1 MAEPVAAAAA
11 VPAVPSPL
19 SVDVVVIGSGPGGY
33 VAAIRASQLGL
44 TTICIEK
51 ERLGGVCLNWGCIP
65 SKALLRSAEN
75 YWFLKNE
82 LEVFGLAADNPR
94 HDYGKVIARSRK
106 IADQSERGVQFLF
119 KKYGVQQVKGTAR
132 IASAPTAAAPGQVA
146 VTGANGEQI
155 VLAKHI
161 LVATGARAKV
171 FPGMQVDGERVV
183 TYREAIASPVQPE
196 HVIVLGSGAI
206 GCEFAYFYQCFGT
219 QVTLVEG
226 ADRLTP
232 LEDAEVSAQLEKSFK
247 KLGMSIRTN
256 ALCTSVVREP
266 ANEANGDKEGV
277 IVTLKDGSVL
287 RGSHCLVA
295 LGVSPNVE
303 GIGLEQVGVT
313 LRPGNWVTHDSSF
326 RTNVPGI
333 YVIGDVSGPPALAH
347 TAYMEAHVCV
357 DRIKGLHAP
366 DVDYANMPAATYCN
380 PQIASVGVTE
390 EKLKA
395 DGKKVGVD
403 YLVGK
408 FPYSA
413 NGKAR
418 GVGASEGFVKV
429 LIGKQYGE
437 ILGAHIIGHE
447 ASEML
452 ANFVMARSAEVTA
465 EHFLHTVHAHPTL
478 GEMMYEAVAVALGKS
493 AHI

>member
-1 MAEPVAAAAA
+1 MAGD
-11 VPAVPSPL
+11 L
-19 SVDVVVIGSGPGGY
+19 NVDVVVIGSGPGGY
-33 VAAIRASQLGL
+33 VAAIRAAQLGFS
-44 TTICIEK
+44 TVCVEK

-65 SKALLRSAEN
+65 SKALLKSAEN

-82 LEVFGLAADNPR
+82 LETFGLAADNPR
-94 HDYGKVIARSRK
+94 HDYAKVIARSRK

-119 KKYGVQQVKGTAR
+119 KKYAVKQVKGVAR
-132 IASAPTAAAPGQVA
+132 ITSAPRSDSAGAVA
-146 VTGANGEQI
+146 VTSEAGEQTI
-155 VLAKHI
+155 RAKHI

-171 FPGMQVDGERVV
+171 FPGMAVDGERVV
-183 TYREAIASPVQPE
+183 TYREAIASPAQPE
-196 HVIVLGSGAI
+196 HVIILGSGAI

-219 QVTLVEG
+219 KVTLVEG

-232 LEDAEVSAQLEKSFK
+232 LEDAEVSAALEQSFRK
-247 KLGMSIRTN
+247 MGMDVRTN
-256 ALCTSVVREP
+256 ALCTSVAKEP
-266 ANEANGDKEGV
+266 ANAENGDKEGV
-277 IVTLKDGSVL
+277 LVTLKDGTVL
-287 RGSHCLVA
+287 RGSHCLLA
-295 LGVSPNVE
+295 LGVVPNVE
-303 GIGLEQVGVT
+303 GFGLEALGVT
-313 LRPGNWVTHDSSF
+313 LQKGNWIAHDSSF

-333 YVIGDVSGPPALAH
+333 YVIGDASGPPALAH

-357 DRIKGLHAP
+357 DRIKGLHSP
-366 DVDYANMPAATYCN
+366 DVDYGNMPAATYCN

-395 DGKKVGVD
+395 EGKRVNVD

-418 GVGASEGFVKV
+418 GIGASTGFVKV

-447 ASEML
+447 ASELL
-452 ANFVMARSAEVTA
+452 ANFVMARGAEVTA

>member
-1 MAEPVAAAAA
+1 MN
-11 VPAVPSPL
+11 
-19 SVDVVVIGSGPGGY
+19 VDVLVIGSGPGGY

-44 TTICIEK
+44 STVCVEK

-65 SKALLRSAEN
+65 SKALLRSAEH
-75 YWFLKNE
+75 YWFLKHE
-82 LEVFGLAADNPR
+82 LEMFGLAADNPR

-119 KKYGVQQVKGTAR
+119 KKFGVQQVKGTAR
-132 IASAPTAAAPGQVA
+132 IVVAPTAAGPGQVV
-146 VTGANGEQI
+146 VTGGNGEQTI
-155 VLAKHI
+155 LAKHI

-171 FPGMQVDGERVV
+171 FPGMAVDGERVL
-183 TYREAIASPVQPE
+183 TYREAIASTLQPE

-219 QVTLVEG
+219 KVTLVEG

-232 LEDAEVSAQLEKSFK
+232 LEDSEISVQIEKSFRK
-247 KLGMSIRTN
+247 MGMDVRTN

-266 ANEANGDKEGV
+266 ASSENGDKEGV
-277 IVTLKDGSVL
+277 LVTLKDGTLL
-287 RGSHCLVA
+287 RGSHCLLA
-295 LGVSPNVE
+295 LGVVPNVE
-303 GIGLEQVGVT
+303 GIGLEQLGVT
-313 LRPGNWVTHDSSF
+313 LQKGAWIAHDSSF
-326 RTNVPGI
+326 RTNVPGV
-333 YVIGDVSGPPALAH
+333 YAIGDVSGPPALAH

-357 DRIKGLHAP
+357 DRIKGLHTA
-366 DVDYANMPAATYCN
+366 DVDYANMPAATYCS

-390 EKLKA
+390 DKLKA

-403 YLVGK
+403 YVVGK

-429 LIGKQYGE
+429 LIDKQYGE

-452 ANFVMARSAEVTA
+452 ANFVMARGAEVTA

>member
-1 MAEPVAAAAA
+1 MEPIPADTPPGAVA
-11 VPAVPSPL
+11 PASL
-19 SVDVVVIGSGPGGY
+19 KADVVVIGSGPGGY

-44 TTICIEK
+44 STICVEK

-65 SKALLRSAEN
+65 SKALLRAAEN
-75 YWFLKNE
+75 YWFLKHE
-82 LEVFGLAADNPR
+82 LEMFGLAADNPR
-94 HDYGKVIARSRK
+94 HDYPKVIARSRK

-132 IASAPTAAAPGQVA
+132 LGSAGTVVVTTAE
-146 VTGANGEQI
+146 GERTI
-155 VLAKHI
+155 TAKHI
-161 LVATGARAKV
+161 LVATGARART
-171 FPGMQVDGERVV
+171 FPGIELDGERVV
-183 TYREAIASPVQPE
+183 TYREAIASTTQPE

-219 QVTLVEG
+219 KVTLVEG
-226 ADRLTP
+226 ASRLCP
-232 LEDAEVSAQLEKSFK
+232 LEDGEVSAQLEKSFRK
-247 KLGMSIRTN
+247 MGMAIQTKGMCVSAKRDGDG
-256 ALCTSVVREP
+256 VV
-266 ANEANGDKEGV
+266 
-277 IVTLKDGSVL
+277 VTLKDGTVL

-295 LGVSPNVE
+295 LGIAPNVE
-303 GIGLEQVGVT
+303 GIGLEAAGVT
-313 LRPGNWVTHDSSF
+313 LQRGNWIAHDSSF

-333 YVIGDVSGPPALAH
+333 YAIGDVSGPPALAH

-357 DRIKGLHAP
+357 DRIAGQHTG

-390 EKLKA
+390 EKLRA
-395 DGKKVGVD
+395 DGKVLGTDYTVGR
-403 YLVGK
+403 

-418 GVGASEGFVKV
+418 AAGASDGFVKV
-429 LIGKQYGE
+429 LVGKKYGE

-447 ASEML
+447 ASELL

>member
-1 MAEPVAAAAA
+1 MAEV
-11 VPAVPSPL
+11 L
-19 SVDVVVIGSGPGGY
+19 TVDVAVIGSGPGGY

-44 TTICIEK
+44 STVCIEK

-65 SKALLRSAEN
+65 SKALLRAAEH
-75 YWFLKNE
+75 YHFLTHE
-82 LEVFGLAADNPR
+82 LETFGLAADNPR
-94 HDYGKVIARSRK
+94 FDFAKVVGRSRK

-119 KKYGVQQVKGTAR
+119 KKYGVQQVKGTAT
-132 IASAPTAAAPGQVA
+132 IASAPTAAEPGRVVVTSADGERIVA
-146 VTGANGEQI
+146 AR
-155 VLAKHI
+155 HI
-161 LVATGARAKV
+161 LVATGARARV
-171 FPGMQVDGERVV
+171 FPGIAVDGERVV
-183 TYREAIASPVQPE
+183 TYREAIASTAQPE

-206 GCEFAYFYQCFGT
+206 GCEFAYFYRCFGSK
-219 QVTLVEG
+219 VTLVEG

-232 LEDAEVSAQLEKSFK
+232 LEDHEVSAEIEKSFR
-247 KLGMSIRTN
+247 KLGMDIRTN
-256 ALCTSVVREP
+256 ALCTSAVRD
-266 ANEANGDKEGV
+266 GDGV
-277 IVTLKDGSVL
+277 AVTLKDGTVI

-295 LGVSPNVE
+295 LGVTPNVE
-303 GIGLEQVGVT
+303 NLGLEALGVA
-313 LRPGNWVTHDSSF
+313 LQKGNWIAHDSSF

-333 YVIGDVSGPPALAH
+333 YAIGDVSGPPALAH

-357 DRIKGLHAP
+357 DRIKGLHAA

-380 PQIASVGVTE
+380 PQIASVGKTE
-390 EKLKA
+390 RQLIDA
-395 DGKKVGVD
+395 GKKLGVD
-403 YLVGK
+403 YTVGK

-429 LIGKQYGE
+429 LVDKKYGE

-447 ASEML
+447 ASELL